1 MSGRGE
7 AVRRISPSEPASMT
21 PAEPLPTVWSPE
33 EDTLAEQTRRVIDEA
48 REEISRSIRKQF
60 EPAE

>member
-1 MSGRGE
+1 MSGKGE
-7 AVRRISPSEPASMT
+7 ALRRISQPEHAPSSEEPFSA
-21 PAEPLPTVWSPE
+21 VWSRD
-33 EDTLAEQTRRVIDEA
+33 EDTLAEKTRRVIDEA